1 MKMREGERAH
11 LHVPASLGYGASPQG
26 SPGGAWYIPGNS
38 NLHFDIEI
46 VGKNGQPAAKEEL

>member
-1 MKMREGERAH
+1 MREGERAH